1 MRKMKRIKFNGNL
14 KRIIRQAAAV
24 LSAAV
29 VFGVGASAFEFPEV
43 DWGAILAE
51 REAMVSEVDLE
62 LYTEDAVESAPYYG
76 AKFEPRGGVYLGMV
90 TENSE
95 QFAPVG
101 SYLTYIDRMIPWIYI
116 PANQMIRDG
125 NSIATVALNIRDTN
139 VDYTR
144 ARRVFDYLA
153 GYNKPMLIRVAG
165 EMSEFQIGE
174 DPEKFI
180 EIFRNLA
187 NMIHEYENL
196 AVVWSPIDLGNLT
209 RPYHFYYP
217 GDEYVDWVGVSSYA
231 IKYFQGNPD
240 TSYVDSVYFMTG
252 DNAWITN
259 RLKLFMRFL
268 DENNIKKPVMLS
280 ECGIATENQQ
290 GEDLTSWASPRFR
303 DLFWSVIM
311 KYPQIKLINYFNA
324 KTYEH
329 HTFYISDREYVKNI
343 YDPAASSGAYI
354 RELGGEAE
362 FVFSRVK
369 DAKAIRIKNGRL
381 PLYTL
386 AHIPGETETAV
397 TYSVD
402 GVRVAE
408 PHEIPYKYELDL
420 SMLSDG
426 EHSISIEADGYKK
439 EYKLQKSGENIS
451 FGKAPQAF
459 ISGSC
464 ILFSLDGKYDAYGS
478 IVASDNGIRTVY
490 IS

>member
-1 MRKMKRIKFNGNL
+1 MRKMKRIEFNSKKL
-14 KRIIRQAAAV
+14 VRQAAAA
-24 LSAAV
+24 LSAAA
-29 VFGVGASAFEFPEV
+29 VFGIAASAFDFPEP

-51 REAMVSEVDLE
+51 REVMVNEVDLD
-62 LYTEDAVESAPYYG
+62 LYTEDAVDSAPYYG
-76 AKFEPRGGVYLGMV
+76 AKLEPRGGVYLGMV

-116 PANQMIRDG
+116 PANRMIRDG

-139 VDYTR
+139 VDYSR

-196 AVVWSPIDLGNLT
+196 AVVWSPLDLGNLT
-209 RPYHFYYP
+209 RPYHYYYP

-259 RLKLFMRFL
+259 RIKPFMKFL

-311 KYPQIKLINYFNA
+311 KYPQVKLINYFNS

-354 RELGGEAE
+354 RELGGTAQ
-362 FVFSRVK
+362 FVFSRVG
-369 DAKAIRIKNGRL
+369 DAKAVRIRNGRL
-381 PLYTL
+381 PLYAL
-386 AHIPGETETAV
+386 AHIPGEPETAV

-408 PHEIPYKYELDL
+408 PHEIPYKYELEL
-420 SMLSDG
+420 AMLSDG

-439 EYKLQKSGENIS
+439 EYKLNKSGEDIR
-451 FGKAPQAF
+451 FIKAPQAF

-464 ILFSLDGKYDAYGS
+464 ILFSIGGKYDAYGS
-478 IVASDNGIRTVY
+478 IVSDGSGIRTIY